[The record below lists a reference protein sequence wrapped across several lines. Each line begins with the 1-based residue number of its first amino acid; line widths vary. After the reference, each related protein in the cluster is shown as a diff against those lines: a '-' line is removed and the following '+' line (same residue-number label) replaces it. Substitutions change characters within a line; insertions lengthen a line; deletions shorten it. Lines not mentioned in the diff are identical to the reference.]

1 MLIAILILMVIVLI
15 TLMVGMVIL
24 MTVMIPRWQSSVLLE
39 ALTDILLL

>member
-1 MLIAILILMVIVLI
+1 MVILMLMVIVLI

-24 MTVMIPRWQSSVLLE
+24 MTVMILRWQSLVLLE